1 MPKAYLPELMWN
13 YSPVIKPMP
22 PLLLDDVCGD
32 KQVCVSFAC
41 DFIPYLLGL
50 LEIYRWPD
58 RFSGTP
64 EEQAHSAG
72 LFRELMEVL
81 AMACCGDGTSS
92 ITQIVLHQVNS
103 ITLALEISVDGGQT
117 WTPDPNGIPAQITEQ
132 VPAVTS
138 GVSANKCDAASNGK
152 QHLEDWI
159 AGVSTAFDVYGTFFE
174 WGVQVILVIAGII
187 LWLLSA
193 GALTVAEIAVIEA
206 IAGALHGVFSAGKSY
221 WDEYWTSDER
231 DKLLCALYCNIGDDG
246 SFDDSGQQ
254 RVISSLQSDL
264 TTGPAKILMIAMLGL
279 IGRQGLNNMCSYGAS
294 AEADCTSCGCDTC
307 GDDWVIGSR
316 FNAGGA
322 PIGHIDSFGVDE
334 DTGRWYFV
342 VSSRPD
348 GFDSEAVFLTSG
360 DSNNCCNVNASDMQ
374 FLSGAATVT
383 GYVECGH
390 ALTDWHFGWLGT
402 VKINSLDLAASAG
415 NPFTVKVFFNVTS

>member
-22 PLLLDDVCGD
+22 PLLMDDVCGD

-41 DFIPYLLGL
+41 EFIPYLLGL

-58 RFSGTP
+58 RFTGTP
-64 EEQAHSAG
+64 EEQEHSAG

-103 ITLALEISVDGGQT
+103 VTLALEISVDGGQT

-132 VPAVTS
+132 VPPVTS

-206 IAGALHGVFSAGKSY
+206 IAGALHQVFTAGKSY
-221 WDEYWTSDER
+221 WDSYWTSDER
-231 DKLLCALYCNIGDDG
+231 DKLLCSLFCNIGDDG
-246 SFDDSGQQ
+246 SFTDSQQ
-254 RVISSLQSDL
+254 QAVISSLQTDL
-264 TTGPAKILMIAMLGL
+264 TAGPAKILMIAMLGQ

-294 AEADCTSCGCDTC
+294 AESDCSACGCETC
-307 GDDWVIGSR
+307 GDDWVVGSR
-316 FNAGGA
+316 FNAGGD

-334 DTGRWYFV
+334 ATGRWYFV
-342 VSSRPD
+342 VSSQFD
-348 GFDSEAVFLTSG
+348 GVNSEAIFLTSN
-360 DSNNCCNVNASDMQ
+360 DINNCCNINASDFQ
-374 FLSGAATVT
+374 FTVGNATV
-383 GYVECGH
+383 YSFVLCGQ
-390 ALTDWHFGWLGT
+390 ALTNFGFGWLGT
-402 VKINSLDLAASAG
+402 KYVNSMGLAAPQGS
-415 NPFTVKVFFNVTS
+415 PFTVKIFFNAAT